1 MLVRALAILAVVAS
15 VSVGLTFYFGQDVL
29 VALGLIL
36 IQLKIVAKK
45 LVSVELPSILAWLKT
60 EAAMF
65 FRIELLKKWAL
76 TTLLPLLIG
85 NAVLKKFAAFV
96 KGYRAALR
104 GHYDGLLN
112 WYSGLDIPV
121 KIVAAL
127 IVLFAMLGL
136 SVTSLG
142 LWLVLFSVKLPFW
155 LLAAFTSAMKV
166 TWLSARK
173 MAFKAVAFLQLGW
186 LWRLVRKRL
195 PQSYLDRKR
204 RFDFRVARMV
214 VRRRRLTLRQLSSR
228 KDSLSL
234 RLAVIRESWRQRNN
248 KPPQNHAPSGN

>member
-1 MLVRALAILAVVAS
+1 MLVRALAILFIVAS
-15 VSVGLTFYFGQDVL
+15 ISVGLTFYFGQDVL

-36 IQLKIVAKK
+36 LQLKLIAKK
-45 LVSVELPSILAWLKT
+45 MVAVKLPSILAWLKV
-60 EAAMF
+60 ESAMF

-104 GHYDGLLN
+104 GHYDALLD
-112 WYSGLDIPV
+112 WYGGLDLPV

-166 TWLSARK
+166 TWLSTRK
-173 MAFKAVAFLQLGW
+173 MAFKTIAFLQLGW
-186 LWRLVRKRL
+186 FWRIVRRRL
-195 PQSYLDRKR
+195 PQAYLERKR
-204 RFDFRVARMV
+204 RFDFRIARMV
-214 VRRRRLTLRQLSSR
+214 VRRWRMTLRQLSSR
-228 KDSLSL
+228 KDSLAL
-234 RLAVIRESWRQRNN
+234 RLAVIREGWRQRKNR
-248 KPPQNHAPSGN
+248 PAAEDRPAD

>member
-1 MLVRALAILAVVAS
+1 MLVRAIAILFVVAS
-15 VSVGLTFYFGQDVL
+15 VSVGLTLYFGQDVL

-85 NAVLKKFAAFV
+85 NAVLKKFAAFI
-96 KGYRAALR
+96 KSYRTALR
-104 GHYDGLLN
+104 DHYDSLLD
-112 WYSGLDIPV
+112 WYSGLELPV
-121 KIVAAL
+121 KIITAL
-127 IVLFAMLGL
+127 IVLFALLGL

-155 LLAAFTSAMKV
+155 LLAAVTSAMKM

-186 LWRLVRKRL
+186 LWRIIRRRL

-228 KDSLSL
+228 KDRLSL
-234 RLAVIRESWRQRNN
+234 RLAVIREGWRQRKN
-248 KPPQNHAPSGN
+248 